1 MRATIVHYRDIVG
14 DPLIGEIFK
23 KARSLYGKSIVH
35 VNSTYMGG
43 GVAEML
49 NSLVPLMN
57 DIGIKAGWRILHGNP
72 DFFTIT
78 KKFHNALQGD
88 SVNLSQMKKDLYAR
102 ANQDFSVYT
111 HINHD
116 CVIIHDPQPLPL
128 IKFSPKLQPWIWRCH
143 VDMSKPNPTLWD
155 FLKTYLLRYD
165 LVVFSSKRYV
175 QEDLPIDQKIVY
187 PAIDPM
193 SLKNK
198 ELPKSD
204 IQKYARKAGIPMDK
218 PIITQVSRMD
228 PWKDPEGLLEVFK
241 RIKKKVDC
249 RLCYC
254 YNVATDDPESIEVY
268 ERVFR
273 KAKELTEAGDVIFIM
288 GNNEILVNVVQRI
301 SSVIVQKS
309 TKEGFCLAV
318 TEALWKAKPVVASN
332 VGGIPLQIVDGES
345 GFLIEAT
352 DLDGFADRI
361 ITLLKDAEL
370 SNRMGAEAREF
381 IRRNFLVTRML
392 SDYLDILNDLI
403 S

>member
-1 MRATIVHYRDIVG
+1 
-14 DPLIGEIFK
+14 
-23 KARSLYGKSIVH
+23 
-35 VNSTYMGG
+35 
-43 GVAEML
+43 
-49 NSLVPLMN
+49 
-57 DIGIKAGWRILHGNP
+57 
-72 DFFTIT
+72 
-78 KKFHNALQGD
+78 
-88 SVNLSQMKKDLYAR
+88 
-102 ANQDFSVYT
+102 
-111 HINHD
+111 
-116 CVIIHDPQPLPL
+116 
-128 IKFSPKLQPWIWRCH
+128 
-143 VDMSKPNPTLWD
+143 MSKPNPTLWD

-165 LVVFSSKRYV
+165 LVVFSSKKYV

-204 IQKYARKAGIPMDK
+204 IQKYAKKAGIPTDK

-370 SNRMGAEAREF
+370 SNKMGAEAREF

-403 S
+403 P